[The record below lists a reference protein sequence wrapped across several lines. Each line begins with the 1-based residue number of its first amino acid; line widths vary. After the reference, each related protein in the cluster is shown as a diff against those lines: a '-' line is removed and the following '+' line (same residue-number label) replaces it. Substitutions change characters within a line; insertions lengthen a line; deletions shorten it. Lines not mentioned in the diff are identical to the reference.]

1 VGVVF
6 FDNFETD
13 RGWIRNPSGTDTAIT
28 GLWARGDPQD
38 TSYGGPMQLGN
49 AVSGS
54 NDLVTGPLAGSSVG
68 DHDVDGGVTS
78 IRSPDITLPSSGSLR
93 LSFSFYLAH
102 LNNASADDFLRVR
115 AVGPASS
122 ATVFEELGSPDND
135 FAVWQSA
142 YVILDAFAGQTI
154 HLVIEAAD
162 AGTPSLVEAALDDVA
177 LTFVP
182 STPLP
187 ATGTPAVPTSTP
199 VVPSP
204 TYTTAPATST
214 PGVGVIFFDDFETDR
229 GWIRNPFGF
238 DNATTGLWVRADPED
253 TNYVGAPMQLG
264 TTVSG
269 NRDLVTGPLAG
280 AGVGSDDIDTGMT
293 SIRSPNIVLPS
304 SGDLRLSF
312 SYYLAYLNNSSADD
326 FLRLRVVWGSSSV
339 TIFDERGAAAQH
351 NASWAQK
358 TSVSLN
364 AFAGQTI
371 YLLIEAAD
379 DGTASLVEAAID
391 DISIT
396 VGGP

>member
-1 VGVVF
+1 
-6 FDNFETD
+6 
-13 RGWIRNPSGTDTAIT
+13 
-28 GLWARGDPQD
+28 
-38 TSYGGPMQLGN
+38 
-49 AVSGS
+49 
-54 NDLVTGPLAGSSVG
+54 
-68 DHDVDGGVTS
+68 
-78 IRSPDITLPSSGSLR
+78 
-93 LSFSFYLAH
+93 
-102 LNNASADDFLRVR
+102 
-115 AVGPASS
+115 
-122 ATVFEELGSPDND
+122 
-135 FAVWQSA
+135 
-142 YVILDAFAGQTI
+142 
-154 HLVIEAAD
+154 
-162 AGTPSLVEAALDDVA
+162 
-177 LTFVP
+177 
-182 STPLP
+182 
-187 ATGTPAVPTSTP
+187 
-199 VVPSP
+199 
-204 TYTTAPATST
+204 
-214 PGVGVIFFDDFETDR
+214 VIFFDDFETDR

-238 DNATTGLWVRADPED
+238 DNATTGLWVRSDPED